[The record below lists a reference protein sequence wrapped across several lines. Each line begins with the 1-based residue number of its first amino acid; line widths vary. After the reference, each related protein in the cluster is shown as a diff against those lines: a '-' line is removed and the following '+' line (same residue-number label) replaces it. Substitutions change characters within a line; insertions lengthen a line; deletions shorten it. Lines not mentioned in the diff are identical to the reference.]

1 VGLSNLGVLS
11 ILRLCMMVTIA
22 IESFGP
28 GELVV
33 WFLCVLMAIDM
44 MEGDHVL
51 LKFLFD
57 DRYYF

>member
-1 VGLSNLGVLS
+1 MGLSNLGVLLS
-11 ILRLCMMVTIA
+11 LGLCMMVTIT
-22 IESFGP
+22 IESFVP

-33 WFLCVLMAIDM
+33 WFCCVLMAFDM

-57 DRYYF
+57 DR

>member
-1 VGLSNLGVLS
+1 
-11 ILRLCMMVTIA
+11 MMVTIA
-22 IESFGP
+22 IELFGP

-33 WFLCVLMAIDM
+33 WFLCLLMAFDM

-57 DRYYF
+57 DR